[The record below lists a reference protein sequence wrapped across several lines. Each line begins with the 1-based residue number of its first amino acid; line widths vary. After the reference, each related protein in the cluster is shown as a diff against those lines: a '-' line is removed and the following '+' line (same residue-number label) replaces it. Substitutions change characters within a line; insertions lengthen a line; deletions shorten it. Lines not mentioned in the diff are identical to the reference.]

1 MATLALI
8 NPQLMNDSIPG
19 VQPQTRGGAMDTTF
33 IEAAS
38 QTYRVNDLIYVDTSG
53 NTAICTV
60 DGSVILNGEI
70 AGLATSAA
78 TGTTGATA
86 NLHVIRANDVIVM
99 NVYHA
104 TAASAVGTQAMVG
117 DVFGI
122 IKPVATTKW
131 HVDITNAVEGAADAL
146 ARVRCIGWVTDRA
159 LDSTGT
165 WITPAFTDI
174 YALMKVHFLPL
185 SAASDSDPFQKRIL
199 QFA

>member
-1 MATLALI
+1 MATLGLI
-8 NPQLMNDSIPG
+8 LPQLVNDSIPG
-19 VQPQTRGGAMDTTF
+19 VQPQQRGGAMDPTF

-60 DGSVILNGEI
+60 NGSVQLDGEI
-70 AGLATSAA
+70 AGLASSAA

-86 NLHVIRANDVIVM
+86 NLHVIRANDVVLM

-104 TAASAVGTQAMVG
+104 TPASAVGTQAMVG
-117 DVFGI
+117 DVFAI
-122 IKPVATTKW
+122 IKPVATGKW
-131 HVDITNAVEGAADAL
+131 HVDITNAVEGATDAL
-146 ARVRCIGWVTDRA
+146 ARVRCIGFETNKA
-159 LDSTGT
+159 IDSTGT
-165 WITPAFTDI
+165 WITPALTDI